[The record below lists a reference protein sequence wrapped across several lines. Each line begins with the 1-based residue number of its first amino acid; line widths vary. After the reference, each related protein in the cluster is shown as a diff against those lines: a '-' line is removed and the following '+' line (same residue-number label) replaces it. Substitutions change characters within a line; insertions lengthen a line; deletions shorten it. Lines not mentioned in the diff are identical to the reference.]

1 MKVFVL
7 IALLVNYQIQSISSN
22 VNELESVDNIPWEK
36 YERPKVSAGKCLEVI
51 DKFVENSIVHGMNS
65 GSRCMS
71 CDVAQ
76 EICPYDALCQK
87 MIDRLY
93 RDCEGVSLPEGS
105 FFDPALSITGT
116 WSDRVKDEI
125 KISVEKCG
133 CSSGSIVKSHVFGR
147 MAVFFVFFLS
157 LTH

>member
-1 MKVFVL
+1 MKVLVL
-7 IALLVNYQIQSISSN
+7 IALLVNHQIQIISSY

-76 EICPYDALCQK
+76 EICPYDALCKK

-133 CSSGSIVKSHVFGR
+133 CSGGSIVKSHVFGK